1 MARVAHWIKVVL
13 AAAGVSLLVSLLFPL
28 LLTTVYKERV
38 ILAVREEFASH
49 SEQRLA
55 DFGVKFSLLSHFPH
69 LAIQLTNVSI
79 TDNHRQKPME
89 IVGIDQA
96 HLVIST
102 TDLFRESRTVRKIV
116 LKGIRYKQWVDSTGQ
131 KSALTWKTESR
142 SDREHGHSVGIPEIR
157 IEDATVTVVNGYKK
171 NAFSMHIQQADL
183 SGKLVKEGLQL
194 KGTLGGTIEYVK
206 NRTLTLFRNQPFQA
220 SVHYAYNPA
229 TKTGRFSQ
237 SQVVV
242 NGAPVVLTGSHR
254 KLPEKQGTDLDIGMR
269 GVQPAQ
275 EFLAALLPDSLKRY
289 AGDTAFKGNV
299 AFQFR
304 MHGRS
309 SATVRAHNEI
319 SFRLL
324 ARNYRWPKTPV
335 IFQTVQL
342 RGNWNNGSANARETS
357 VLTLQQFQLQ
367 CGADT
372 LAMKGTLT
380 NLVSPVVDATMRG
393 NLSLMQLAQLMNWP
407 GDSLYRGTA
416 SINLAVRS
424 PLLYSNVINP
434 SPVEP
439 FWQGTLRIKDGCL
452 LFPKPSGRCTALRAD
467 IHFIPENNMLRIQEV
482 VGKMEG
488 RAFKINGEVTNLL
501 RFALGGNQATHPVRT
516 KLAAHWQELDFS
528 KPIPARSR
536 PSTPK
541 KIPTATD
548 SLLAGLLFGTE
559 YSAVFRI
566 DRIRLP
572 SGEDLKDMSF
582 VINKKGEEVRVP
594 QLLCQTTLGGKIAGL
609 GHFQLNQDGIQE
621 PYAALSLSYDQLK
634 LQRLLSL
641 LSGLN
646 SMQATYKRPTAQ
658 KRKSLISDYQ
668 FDIEVKARK
677 LDYNALR
684 GHDFGVKTVIKDE
697 TAQLERLTMNA
708 FGGRLGARGLMKLD
722 EVKGIPVKLNVTL
735 QKMDLYQL
743 FRAAEEMQIDV
754 LKSENI
760 RGNVDCSMTLRTEL
774 DKDFL
779 PDMNK
784 TTAYT
789 KAEVR
794 QMELI
799 EVQPIQQAL
808 RFLPKAKTSHIYFE
822 DVDAQ
827 FLLHKNRILMP
838 DLNLTSNL
846 SYLHLDGDYTLNK
859 KAAFLVE
866 ISLTDLL
873 FGNNKRRIRQ
883 IQEGDSTRMTGGLKN
898 HLLLHRDLGKYRM
911 KMFGRRDF
919 EAQRKSLHYEWKAEL
934 SRHKID
940 TTFAR

>member
-1 MARVAHWIKVVL
+1 MARVAHWVKIVL
-13 AAAGVSLLVSLLFPL
+13 AAAGVTLLVSLLFPL

-55 DFGVKFSLLSHFPH
+55 DFGVRFSLLSHFPN
-69 LAIQLTNVSI
+69 LSIQLTNVSI
-79 TDNHRQKPME
+79 LDKHREKPME

-96 HLVIST
+96 NLVIGT
-102 TDLFRESRTVRKIV
+102 TDLFRKSRTVRKIV
-116 LKGIRYKQWVDSTGQ
+116 LKGIRYKQWVDSTGE
-131 KSALTWKTESR
+131 KSALAWKAANHSG
-142 SDREHGHSVGIPEIR
+142 SEHGNSVAIPEIR
-157 IEDATVTVVNGYKK
+157 IEDATVTIVNGYKK
-171 NAFSMHIQQADL
+171 NAFALHIQQADL
-183 SGKLVKEGLQL
+183 SGKLVKDGLQL
-194 KGTLGGTIEYVK
+194 KGTLGGKIEYVK
-206 NRTLTLFRNQPFQA
+206 NRTLTMFRNQPFRA
-220 SVHYAYNPA
+220 NVHYAYNPA
-229 TKTGRFSQ
+229 TKTGTFRRSEVILNN
-237 SQVVV
+237 S
-242 NGAPVVLTGSHR
+242 PISLTGSHR
-254 KLPEKQGTDLDIGMR
+254 KLPEKQGSDLDIGLR
-269 GVQPAQ
+269 GVQPAHK
-275 EFLAALLPDSLKRY
+275 FLAALLPDSLKRY
-289 AGDTAFKGNV
+289 AGDTALKGNV

-309 SATVRAHNEI
+309 SATVRAHNNI
-319 SFRLL
+319 NFRLQ
-324 ARNYRWPKTPV
+324 ARDYRWPKTPV
-335 IFQTVQL
+335 VFQNVQL

-357 VLTLQQFQLQ
+357 TLTLHQFQLQ
-367 CGADT
+367 CGTDT
-372 LAMKGTLT
+372 LAMQGTLT
-380 NLVSPVVDATMRG
+380 NLVSPVIDATMRG
-393 NLSLMQLAQLMNWP
+393 NLSLMQLAQMMNWP

-416 SINLAVRS
+416 AIDLAVRS
-424 PLLYSNVINP
+424 PLLYSNVANP
-434 SPVEP
+434 SPIEP
-439 FWQGTLRIKDGCL
+439 FWQGTLRIQDGCL
-452 LFPKPSGRCTALRAD
+452 LFPTPSGRFTALNAD
-467 IHFIPENNMLRIQEV
+467 IHFIPENNMLRIREV
-482 VGKMEG
+482 VGKMDG
-488 RAFKINGEVTNLL
+488 RAFKINGEVINLL
-501 RFALGGNQATHPVRT
+501 RYALGDNTATHPVRT
-516 KLAAHWQELDFS
+516 NLAAHWQELDFS
-528 KPIPARSR
+528 KPTPPKARASA
-536 PSTPK
+536 PK

-559 YSAVFRI
+559 YSAVIQI

-572 SGEDLKDMSF
+572 AGEDLKDLSF
-582 VINKKGEEVRVP
+582 VVNKKGAQVRVP

-621 PYAALSLSYDQLK
+621 PYAALRLSYDQLK

-646 SMQATYKRPTAQ
+646 KMQATYNRPAAP
-658 KRKSLISDYQ
+658 KRKSRISDYQ

-684 GHDFGVKTVIKDE
+684 GHDFGVKTVIRDE

-722 EVKGIPVKLNVTL
+722 ELKGIPVKLNVTL
-735 QKMDLYQL
+735 QKMDLNQL
-743 FRAAEEMQIDV
+743 FRAAEEMNIDV

-774 DKDFL
+774 DNDFL

-789 KAEVR
+789 KAAIR

-808 RFLPKAKTSHIYFE
+808 RFLPKAKTNHIYFE

-846 SYLHLDGDYTLNK
+846 SYLQLDGDYTLNK

-866 ISLTDLL
+866 ISVLDLL

-883 IQEGDSTRMTGGLKN
+883 IQDDDTTRMTGGLKN
-898 HLLLHRDLGKYRM
+898 HLMLHRDLGKYRM

-919 EAQRKSLHYEWKAEL
+919 EAHRKSLHYEWQTEL